1 MRIVILST
9 ALSVSLFSMTLDFSK
24 SFYIEIKPDTLQA
37 NISIKVVEKSEI
49 DVTQTLGKYSTFI
62 NKTDDI
68 EKKGGNYT
76 VYPKYSYENN
86 RRYKN
91 GYIGNMNYTISSKDS
106 DKLNNF
112 LKKLYTQKSKES
124 VDISTSSLSW
134 VMSKKQKENKIDAL
148 RLDAMLWGNSYA
160 KTLSDSLSKKC
171 TLTQVSFSKNSDYYP
186 TPMMREMS
194 MDKSS
199 APTPTQ
205 DMQKIRVNPTFK
217 LECK

>member
-1 MRIVILST
+1 MKIVILST
-9 ALSVSLFSMTLDFSK
+9 ALSMSLFSMTLDFSK

-37 NISIKVVEKSEI
+37 NISIKVIEKSEI
-49 DVTQTLGKYSTFI
+49 DVTHTLGKYSTFI
-62 NKTDDI
+62 NKTDNI

-91 GYIGNMNYTISSKDS
+91 GYIGNMNYMVSSKDA
-106 DKLNNF
+106 DKLNSF
-112 LKKLYTQKSKES
+112 LEKLYSQKSKES
-124 VDISTSSLSW
+124 VNISTSSLSW
-134 VMSKKQKENKIDAL
+134 IMSEKQKENKTDAL

-171 TLTQVSFSKNSDYYP
+171 TLTQLSFSKNNDYYP

-194 MDKSS
+194 MDKSA

-205 DMQKIRVNPTFK
+205 DMQKITVNPTFK